1 MGKRLPKA
9 EIQRRAIDIRKTD
22 LGLTEHDRLCPYE
35 LAHVH
40 GVAVHALDSLAEM
53 GCPEKSVTFYA
64 SERPEA
70 WSAALVPAGT
80 GQFIVE
86 NTSHQPRRRR
96 FNVAHEMAHVL
107 LEHEFDRVMFS
118 AEGRHGCANP
128 TSKDQ
133 EWEAQELGAELLL
146 PLAAAYKAAR
156 ERRNDEQVAD
166 LFDVSLPV
174 ARWRMN
180 GTGARIVA
188 QRAAAKRAKSG
199 KSW

>member
-1 MGKRLPKA
+1 MAKRLSKA
-9 EIQRRAIDIRKTD
+9 EIQRRAIDIRKND
-22 LGLTEHDRLCPYE
+22 LDLTEFVQLCPYE
-35 LAHVH
+35 LAREH
-40 GVAVHALDSLAEM
+40 GIAVHPLDGLTEF
-53 GCPEKSVTFYA
+53 GCPEGSVTFYA
-64 SERPEA
+64 SERPDV

-86 NTSHQPRRRR
+86 NTSHLPRRRR

-128 TSKDQ
+128 SSKDQ
-133 EWEAQELGAELLL
+133 EWEAEELGVELLL
-146 PLAAAYKAAR
+146 PLAAAYKAAK
-156 ERRNDEQVAD
+156 ERRTDEEVAD

-188 QRAAAKRAKSG
+188 QRAAAKWAKLRSG
-199 KSW
+199 Q

>member
-1 MGKRLPKA
+1 MGKRLSKA

-22 LGLTEHDRLCPYE
+22 LGLTEYVRLCPYE
-35 LAHVH
+35 LAREH
-40 GVAVHALDSLAEM
+40 GIAVHPLGGLSEM
-53 GCPEKSVTFYA
+53 GCPEESVAFYA
-64 SERPEA
+64 SERPDV

-86 NTSHQPRRRR
+86 NTSHLPRRRR

-118 AEGRHGCANP
+118 AEGRRGCANP
-128 TSKDQ
+128 SSKDQ
-133 EWEAQELGAELLL
+133 EWEAEELGAELLL
-146 PLAAAYKAAR
+146 PLVAAYKAAR
-156 ERRNDEQVAD
+156 ERRTDEEVAD
-166 LFDVSLPV
+166 LFDVSLLV

-188 QRAAAKRAKSG
+188 QRAAAKRANFRRG
-199 KSW
+199 R

>member
-1 MGKRLPKA
+1 MGKRLSKA

-22 LGLTEHDRLCPYE
+22 LGLTEYDRLCPYE
-35 LAHVH
+35 LAREH
-40 GVAVHALDSLAEM
+40 GIAVHPLDGLAEM
-53 GCPEKSVTFYA
+53 GCPEKSVAFFA
-64 SERPEA
+64 SERPDV

-86 NTSHQPRRRR
+86 NTSHLPRRRR

-133 EWEAQELGAELLL
+133 EWEAEELGAELLL
-146 PLAAAYKAAR
+146 PLVAAYKAAR
-156 ERRNDEQVAD
+156 ERRTDEEVAD

-174 ARWRMN
+174 SRWRMN

-199 KSW
+199 RSW